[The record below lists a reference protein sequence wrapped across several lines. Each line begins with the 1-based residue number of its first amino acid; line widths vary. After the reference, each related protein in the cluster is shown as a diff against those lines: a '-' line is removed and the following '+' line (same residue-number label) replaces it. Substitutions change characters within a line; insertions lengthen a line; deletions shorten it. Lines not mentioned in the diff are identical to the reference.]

1 MVKKHIAVQA
11 ILCTLFGKSS
21 KLYKELVD
29 KNILLGQ
36 IDLEYEFTKNYAFVI
51 LSGVSRN
58 AEEVIKRIKEVIE
71 DAKQNGLNEA
81 DFLRNKKKLYGDYIT
96 EYNSVDET
104 ARMFLADY
112 FKGINAFDY
121 LNKYEEVTKEY
132 AEKILG
138 KVFVEEKRV
147 TSIVR

>member
-71 DAKQNGLNEA
+71 EAKQNGLNEA

>member
-71 DAKQNGLNEA
+71 EAKQNGLNEE

>member
-71 DAKQNGLNEA
+71 EAKQNGLNEA

-132 AEKILG
+132 AEEILG

>member
-71 DAKQNGLNEA
+71 EAKQNGLNEA

-96 EYNSVDET
+96 ECNSVDET

>member
-71 DAKQNGLNEA
+71 EAKQNGLNEA

-104 ARMFLADY
+104 ARIFLADY

-132 AEKILG
+132 AEEILG

-147 TSIVR
+147 TSIVK

>member
-1 MVKKHIAVQA
+1 MVKKHIAIQA
-11 ILCTLFGKSS
+11 ILNTLFGKSS

-29 KNILLGQ
+29 QNILLGQ
-36 IDLEYEFTKNYAFVI
+36 LDPEYEFTKNYAFVI

-58 AEEVIKRIKEVIE
+58 AQEVVKRIKEEIE
-71 DAKQNGLNEA
+71 NAKQNGLNEA

-104 ARMFLADY
+104 ARMFMADY

-121 LNKYEEVTKEY
+121 LDKYEEVTKEY
-132 AEKILG
+132 AEEVLK
-138 KVFVEEKRV
+138 KVFVENKRV
-147 TSIVR
+147 TSIVK

>member
-36 IDLEYEFTKNYAFVI
+36 IDPEYEFTKNYAFVI

-71 DAKQNGLNEA
+71 EAKQNGLNEA

>member
-36 IDLEYEFTKNYAFVI
+36 IDPEYEFTKNYAFVI

-71 DAKQNGLNEA
+71 EAKQNGLNEE

>member
-36 IDLEYEFTKNYAFVI
+36 IDPEYEFTKNYAFVI

-121 LNKYEEVTKEY
+121 LNKYEEVTKGY

>member
-71 DAKQNGLNEA
+71 EAKQNGLNEA

-147 TSIVR
+147 TSIVK